1 MLRDKLTRINANIV
15 INYPFM
21 GIKEPGEEP
30 FVVKQTRPMS
40 MTFTA
45 KNNEIE
51 NLTYTFYLKDENGVF
66 VFNADV
72 NAINLPVKTWN
83 GPVIGYD

>member
-1 MLRDKLTRINANIV
+1 MLRDKLTRINANII
-15 INYPFM
+15 INYPFV
-21 GIKEPGEEP
+21 GIKEPGKEP
-30 FVVKQTRPMS
+30 FIVKQTRPMS

-51 NLTYTFYLKDENGVF
+51 NLAYMFYLKDENGFF
-66 VFNADV
+66 VV
-72 NAINLPVKTWN
+72 NVDAKAINLPVKTWN